1 MITHLFATMHEKLDD
16 LMERCPDGILVDEDQ
31 AQLATLVTLSDQV
44 MDHWV
49 QFEEKLS
56 LYREGRGNES
66 SDQEAEA
73 EELAFPFDEGQSW
86 LNRGQG
92 YFKLFMF
99 PQAADALE
107 KAVGAMPDC
116 NLSRMFLAM
125 TYMHLHQWLEAQR
138 LFQMVVALT
147 DHPKWK
153 ALSFNALGCIQAV
166 RMNLDEAEAYFMRAH
181 QADPTFSDP
190 LNNLNSCR
198 KRAGQLSLYFG
209 SAELSCLGEDR
220 TG

>member
-16 LMERCPDGILVDEDQ
+16 LMERCPDGVLTDEDQ
-31 AQLATLVTLSDQV
+31 AQLATLMTLSDQV

-56 LYREGRGNES
+56 LFRQGMEGEPAE
-66 SDQEAEA
+66 QEEA
-73 EELAFPFDEGQSW
+73 EELTTGFDEGQSW
-86 LNRGQG
+86 LSRGQG

-99 PQAADALE
+99 RQAADALE
-107 KAVGAMPDC
+107 RAVGSMPEC

-125 TYMHLHQWLEAQR
+125 TYMHLQQWLEAQR

-166 RMNLDEAEAYFMRAH
+166 RLNLDEAEAYFMRAH

-198 KRAGQLSLYFG
+198 KRAGHLSLYFG
-209 SAELSCLGEDR
+209 SGELSCL
-220 TG
+220 